1 MKHLAFYL
9 RHSLTHMNYNRQRT
23 LFVLFCIAV
32 GVAAVVSLRTLGLMI
47 GDALT
52 GNLQAENRG
61 DLVITA
67 PNPFQTL
74 TSTGQQEVDASL
86 IEGGGLFEATTFSE
100 RGIERIKQWADE
112 NGHQV
117 LLAARNQVPGQ
128 LRPANNDTA
137 AQETISVFAVQP
149 DGYPF
154 YREIE
159 FVEPAGMTLAQALAD
174 ENSIVITQRL
184 ANNLDLGVGDQVL
197 IAGPQALT
205 ITGIVPDSSEAQLL
219 DPNTYLFPYAYL
231 SYETGRSLF
240 ATRADTIYV
249 RLAEDSEVTAA
260 ATDFEETF
268 PGISLTTTEDLRE
281 VNSSVSEGVTR
292 FITTMGLVSLLIGGI
307 GIANTMIVV
316 VSRRA
321 LEIAVLK
328 TIGLQGRQITFMFLL
343 EALLLGVLGSI
354 LGCLLGLG
362 LVVVLQ
368 RVAEQVFSQSLTFR
382 VYPEALLLGLVT
394 GILVTMVFGFLPTIA
409 AGRVRPSA
417 VLHPTE
423 TIVPRAGRM
432 QSLLIVLL
440 MTGVMGILVSI
451 VLGNFLIGML
461 AAYATLGIL
470 AVALFLFWL
479 LAVIFSRLPSFGNV
493 YLKLAQR
500 ALGANA
506 GRTAST
512 LLALVVGMFSLSLI
526 LLMTR
531 SLINVV
537 NDVMESQ
544 IGGNVI
550 VGTESVEA
558 GAEAEALIRSLPQVN
573 DYQTS
578 VIYTGSIVAING
590 DRDMDAL
597 IAEAQRAGREEFF
610 GDPDVDLSS
619 RGGLF
624 ANIDPVPV
632 LVNLFVGGL
641 TAQRASEYTDEY
653 EIASGQALPADPPEP
668 VMLLQESPATRWFGL
683 GPGDTITVDFGAG
696 AESTIEIVGLLPE
709 PQAGDIQ
716 VNVNSSSSGINVIMS
731 DNALPAGIDP
741 LPPSFIVDVPPD
753 QVQSTITRLSAVDGV
768 FAFDISQLSQILD
781 RLFNQLAALPL
792 VVAVLALFASS
803 VIIANTVSL
812 ATLERRREIGIMK
825 SLGLSAENVL
835 RLLLLENGLVGLL
848 GGIIGT
854 GIGAVFI
861 LLSGLLTGSLGSF
874 PLITLG
880 LLILLAVV
888 LAFAAT
894 MLTAYSASR
903 EKPLI
908 VLRYE

>member
-74 TSTGQQEVDASL
+74 TSTGEQEVDASL

-100 RGIERIKQWADE
+100 RGIERIQQWADE
-112 NGHQV
+112 NGHQT

-128 LRPANNDTA
+128 LRPANDDLA

-149 DGYPF
+149 EGYPF

-159 FVEPAGMTLAQALAD
+159 FVEPAGMTLAEALAD
-174 ENSIVITQRL
+174 ENNIVITQRL
-184 ANNLDLGVGDQVL
+184 ANNMDLDVGDRVL
-197 IAGPQALT
+197 IAGPEEFT
-205 ITGIVPDSSEAQLL
+205 VTGIVPDSSEAQLL

-231 SYETGRSLF
+231 SYESGRTLF

-260 ATDFEETF
+260 AADFEESF
-268 PGISLTTTEDLRE
+268 PGLSLNTTEDLRE

-343 EALLLGVLGSI
+343 EAFILGILGSI

-362 LVVVLQ
+362 LVVILQ

-382 VYPEALLLGLVT
+382 IYPEALLLGLVT

-423 TIVPRAGRM
+423 TIVPRAGRV
-432 QSLLIVLL
+432 QSLLIMLL
-440 MTGVMGILVSI
+440 MTGVMGILVGI

-461 AAYATLGIL
+461 AAYVTLGIL

-479 LAVIFSRLPSFGNV
+479 LAVFFSHLPSFGNV

-558 GAEAEALIRSLPQVN
+558 GAEAEALIQSLPELN

-597 IAEAQRAGREEFF
+597 IAQAQRAGREEFF

-653 EIASGQALPADPPEP
+653 EIASGQALPADPTEP
-668 VMLLQESPATRWFGL
+668 VMVLQESPATRWFGL
-683 GPGDTITVDFGAG
+683 GPGDTITVEFADG
-696 AESTIEIVGLLPE
+696 AESVIEIVGLIPE
-709 PQAGDIQ
+709 PPPDEVQ
-716 VNVNSSSSGINVIMS
+716 VNFGSGSSINMIMS
-731 DNALPAGIDP
+731 DNSLPAGIDP
-741 LPPSFIVDVPPD
+741 LPPTFIVDVPAD
-753 QVQSTITRLSAVDGV
+753 QVQPTITQLTAVDGV
-768 FAFDISQLSQILD
+768 FAFDISQLSEILD

-792 VVAVLALFASS
+792 IVAVLALFASS

-825 SLGLSAENVL
+825 SLGLGAGNVL

-854 GIGAVFI
+854 GIGATFI
-861 LLSGLLTGSLGSF
+861 LLSGLLTDSLLSF
-874 PLITLG
+874 PLLTLG

-888 LAFAAT
+888 LALAAT
-894 MLTAYSASR
+894 MLTAYGASR

>member
-74 TSTGQQEVDASL
+74 TSTGEQEVDASL

-100 RGIERIKQWADE
+100 RGIERIQQWADE
-112 NGHQV
+112 NGHQT

-128 LRPANNDTA
+128 LRPANDDLA

-149 DGYPF
+149 EGYPF

-159 FVEPAGMTLAQALAD
+159 FVEPAGMTLAEALAD
-174 ENSIVITQRL
+174 ENNIVITQRL
-184 ANNLDLGVGDQVL
+184 ANNMDLDVGDRVL
-197 IAGPQALT
+197 IAGPEEFT
-205 ITGIVPDSSEAQLL
+205 VTGIVPDSSEAQLL

-231 SYETGRSLF
+231 SYESGRTLF

-260 ATDFEETF
+260 AADFEESF
-268 PGISLTTTEDLRE
+268 PGLSLNTTEDLRE

-343 EALLLGVLGSI
+343 EAFILGILGSI

-362 LVVVLQ
+362 LVVILQ

-382 VYPEALLLGLVT
+382 IYPEALLLGLVT

-423 TIVPRAGRM
+423 TIVPRAGRV

-440 MTGVMGILVSI
+440 MTGVMGILVGI

-461 AAYATLGIL
+461 AAYVTLGIL

-479 LAVIFSRLPSFGNV
+479 LAVFFSRLPSFGNV

-558 GAEAEALIRSLPQVN
+558 GAEAEALIQSLPELN

-578 VIYTGSIVAING
+578 VIYTGSVVAING

-653 EIASGQALPADPPEP
+653 EIASGQALPADPAEP
-668 VMLLQESPATRWFGL
+668 VMVLQESPATRWFGL
-683 GPGDTITVDFGAG
+683 GPGDTITVEFADG
-696 AESTIEIVGLLPE
+696 AESVIEIVGLIPE
-709 PQAGDIQ
+709 PPPDEVQ
-716 VNVNSSSSGINVIMS
+716 VNFGSGSSINMIMS
-731 DNALPAGIDP
+731 DNSLPAGIDP
-741 LPPSFIVDVPPD
+741 LPPTFIVDVPAD
-753 QVQSTITRLSAVDGV
+753 QVQPTITQLTAVDGV
-768 FAFDISQLSQILD
+768 FAFDISQLSEILD

-792 VVAVLALFASS
+792 IVAVLALFASS

-825 SLGLSAENVL
+825 SLGLDAGNVL

-854 GIGAVFI
+854 GIGATFI
-861 LLSGLLTGSLGSF
+861 LLSGLLTDSLLSF
-874 PLITLG
+874 PLLTLG

-888 LAFAAT
+888 LALAAT
-894 MLTAYSASR
+894 MLTAYGASR